1 MYIGD
6 YLDRRCVYTPDGEAM
21 IDLGN
26 EPPTRFTFQEMNIRA
41 NRLANWLKSQG
52 IQKGDR
58 VGMIALDGMH
68 FYDAFFACGK
78 LGAILVP
85 FNWRLH
91 PKEIHELIQ
100 KTTPKIIFY
109 STEAEPETIANYL
122 SEKKD
127 SPSLIPLTGSGNSY
141 EHIITQGNEKPVTC
155 ESLTENDTA
164 VLLFTGGTTG
174 LPKAAK
180 ISHKQVMWNT
190 MNNLLADILGTD
202 KYLNVF
208 PLFHAGGLFAF
219 TIPMLILG
227 GTIVQ
232 TKSFDP
238 EQILHIIEEEN
249 ISIFA
254 GVPTMFQMLIN
265 ADNWASSDL
274 SSLRYCMSGGAPM
287 PVPLMQQYNQ
297 EKGVVF
303 RQGFGLTEFGPS
315 VFSLSV
321 KDSEQKAGSIGKPN
335 FFVDAK
341 IENIETK
348 EQVLSNETGELL
360 LRGPSV
366 MSGYFENPSA
376 TEAVL
381 EDDGYFHTGDLAYKD
396 EEGYFFIVER
406 LKDMFISGGENVFPA
421 EIEKVLYAHESVA
434 MCSVI
439 GVNDEKW
446 GDVGKAFIT
455 LKPGKQ
461 DDENDILQ
469 YLKDN
474 LAKYKV
480 PKSVEILEEMPISGA
495 GKILKTEL
503 RKMVS

>member
-6 YLDRRCVYTPDGEAM
+6 YLERRCVYSPDVEAV
-21 IDLGN
+21 IDLGIDSQN
-26 EPPTRFTFQEMNIRA
+26 RFTFQEMNLRA
-41 NRLANWLKSQG
+41 NRLANWLQDYG
-52 IQKGDR
+52 IEKGDR
-58 VGMIALDGMH
+58 VGMIALDGVH

-91 PKEIHELIQ
+91 PKEIHELSRQ
-100 KTTPKIIFY
+100 TTPKVIFF
-109 STEAEPETIANYL
+109 SAEAEPGNIVKYL
-122 SEKKD
+122 REQKD
-127 SPSLIPLTGSGNSY
+127 IPELIPLTGAEISFYN
-141 EHIITQGNEKPVTC
+141 ILTNGNEKSVTC
-155 ESLTENDTA
+155 ESLTEDDTA

-180 ISHKQVMWNT
+180 ITHKQLVWNT

-219 TIPMLILG
+219 TVPMLILG

-232 TKSFDP
+232 TKTFDP
-238 EQILHIIEEEN
+238 EIILKTIEDEK
-249 ISIFA
+249 ITIFA

-265 ADNWASSDL
+265 ANNWESSNL

-287 PVPLMQQYNQ
+287 PVPLMKKYNQ

-321 KDSEQKAGSIGKPN
+321 NDSERKAGSVGKPN

-341 IENIETK
+341 IVKIGTND
-348 EQVLSNETGELL
+348 QVAPNETGELL

-366 MSGYFENPSA
+366 MGGYYENSKA
-376 TEAVL
+376 TAAVF
-381 EDDGYFHTGDLAYKD
+381 EDDGYFHTGDLAYID
-396 EEGYFFIVER
+396 DEGYYFIVER
-406 LKDMFISGGENVFPA
+406 LKDMYISGGENVYPA
-421 EIEKVLYAHESVA
+421 EIEKVLYAHETVA

-439 GVNDEKW
+439 GVKDERW
-446 GDVGKAFIT
+446 GEVGKAFIT
-455 LKPGKQ
+455 LKPGKH
-461 DDENDILQ
+461 ENEDAILQ

-474 LAKYKV
+474 LAKFKV
-480 PKSVEILEEMPISGA
+480 PKFVEILEEMPISGA

-503 RKMVS
+503 RKMGS

>member
-6 YLDRRCVYTPDGEAM
+6 YLDRRCVYSPDTEAI

-26 EPPTRFTFQEMNIRA
+26 NPTTRYTFYEMNIRA
-41 NRLANWLKSQG
+41 NRLANWLKNQG

-58 VGMIALDGMH
+58 VGMLALDGVH
-68 FYDAFFACGK
+68 FYDTFFACGK

-91 PKEIHELIQ
+91 PKEIYELIQ
-100 KTTPKIIFY
+100 QTSPTVLFY
-109 STEAEPETIANYL
+109 SVEAEPQIISNYL
-122 SEKKD
+122 SEQKD
-127 SPSLIPLTGSGNSY
+127 IPRMIPLTGDEYSFNLIV
-141 EHIITQGNEKPVTC
+141 EQGNENPVTC

-180 ISHKQVMWNT
+180 ISHKQVVWNT
-190 MNNLLADILGTD
+190 MNNLLGDILGTD

-238 EQILHIIEEEN
+238 ETILQTIKDEN
-249 ISIFA
+249 ITIFA
-254 GVPTMFQMLIN
+254 GVPTMFQMIVN
-265 ADNWASSDL
+265 ADNWLSSNM

-287 PVPLMQQYNQ
+287 PVPLMRQYNK
-297 EKGVVF
+297 EKNVVF

-321 KDSEQKAGSIGKPN
+321 KDSERKAGSIGKPN
-335 FFVDAK
+335 YFVDAK
-341 IENIETK
+341 IVNIDSGEK
-348 EQVLSNETGELL
+348 VLPCETGELL

-366 MSGYFENPSA
+366 MSGYYKNPEATAAVFE
-376 TEAVL
+376 
-381 EDDGYFHTGDLAYKD
+381 EDGFFHTGDLAYKD
-396 EEGYFFIVER
+396 EDGYFYIVER

-421 EIEKVLYAHESVA
+421 EIEKVLYKNEAIA
-434 MCSVI
+434 LCSVI
-439 GVNDEKW
+439 GVKDERW
-446 GDVGKAFIT
+446 GEVGKAFIT
-455 LKPGKQ
+455 LKPGKH

-480 PKSVEILEEMPISGA
+480 PKSVVILDEMPLSGA

-503 RKMVS
+503 RNMAK